1 MEQLEILRTPGA
13 AVTTTV
19 LELSGPL
26 TLRTLFDFQS
36 ILREPG
42 YTDTIIDL
50 TGVPF
55 IDSAGLGAILSHWV
69 HTQRAGDKFA
79 VVGASE
85 RVRVLF
91 KITKVESLL
100 PMYATA
106 EEGERSFATGTGSA
120 AVSA

>member
-1 MEQLEILRTPGA
+1 MEQIEIRRRPGA
-13 AVTTTV
+13 LVTTTV

-26 TLRTLFDFQS
+26 TLSTLFDLQS

-42 YTDTIIDL
+42 YGDTIIDL
-50 TGVPF
+50 SGVPF
-55 IDSAGLGAILSHWV
+55 IDSAGLGTILSHWA

-85 RVRVLF
+85 RVQVLF

-100 PMYATA
+100 PMFATA
-106 EEGERSFATGTGSA
+106 EEGERSFATATGSA
-120 AVSA
+120 AASA